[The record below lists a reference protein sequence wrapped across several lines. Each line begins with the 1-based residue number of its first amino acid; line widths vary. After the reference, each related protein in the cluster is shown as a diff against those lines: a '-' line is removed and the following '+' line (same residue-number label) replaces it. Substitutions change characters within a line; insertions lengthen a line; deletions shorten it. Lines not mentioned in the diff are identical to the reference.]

1 MRSWAMTRDSK
12 NNIRG
17 LRKGVANSVK
27 NSWIWKVSNKGNA
40 LCLLRAFHAE
50 RKVSAKAWTFEAV
63 LWKQEKWEFT
73 MSLESMIAEARIMK
87 SFATI
92 LRFLS
97 FLLKKWEHLLNFKY
111 GHNHI

>member
-1 MRSWAMTRDSK
+1 M
-12 NNIRG
+12 
-17 LRKGVANSVK
+17 K

-63 LWKQEKWEFT
+63 MWKQEKWEFT
-73 MSLESMIAEARIMK
+73 MSLIAEARIMK